1 MKAGIAR
8 HPAEREGRFFVC
20 QRASGSWY
28 AGLSAA
34 LDQGIVE
41 ETQLYYR
48 QANKSRV
55 KAEIPYNTISA
66 SPPQTYLPFSN
77 AKLDRVKDEQIQFKS
92 T

>member
-48 QANKSRV
+48 QANKPRV
-55 KAEIPYNTISA
+55 QAEIPYHTIPYHTIPYHSQYVA
-66 SPPQTYLPFSN
+66 ESFDIT
-77 AKLDRVKDEQIQFKS
+77 
-92 T
+92 